1 MLFIRNTYIR
11 NNEHNHTVQ
20 NNCLEPQ
27 IKNRHKKT
35 QLLYHNNLLK
45 NQKSTTYASATSNA
59 RPRGLCSLS

>member
-11 NNEHNHTVQ
+11 NNENNHTVQ
-20 NNCLEPQ
+20 NNGLKPQ

-45 NQKSTTYASATSNA
+45 IKRLTHQQHPMPDHVVYAVY
-59 RPRGLCSLS
+59 LE